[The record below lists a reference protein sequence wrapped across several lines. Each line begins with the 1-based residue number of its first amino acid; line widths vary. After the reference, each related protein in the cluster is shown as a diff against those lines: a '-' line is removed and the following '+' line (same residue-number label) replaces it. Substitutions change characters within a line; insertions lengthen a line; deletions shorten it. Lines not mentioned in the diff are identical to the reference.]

1 MGNAA
6 LENLDTGRRYRVLLV
21 DDESHFCF
29 AAGLALRQSGMDVF
43 SAGNGLE
50 ALEMIIASM
59 EEKRPFDMIITDIVM
74 PVMDGIELID
84 NLKRQDLNIPTL
96 VITGFLD
103 IEYREALQIRGIN
116 HTLEKPF
123 LPRQLIE
130 AVKGVIRNGGRDKR
144 AGRLTE

>member
-1 MGNAA
+1 MGDAA

-29 AAGLALRQSGMDVF
+29 AAGLALRQSGMDVY
-43 SAGNGLE
+43 SAGNGRE
-50 ALEMIIASM
+50 ALEMLIASR
-59 EEKRPFDMIITDIVM
+59 EKQNPFDMIITDIVM

-84 NLKRQDLNIPTL
+84 NMKRQDLNIPTL

-103 IEYREALQIRGIN
+103 IEYREALQVRGIN

-130 AVKGVIRNGGRDKR
+130 AVEGIIRNGGRDNR
-144 AGRLTE
+144 ARRLME

>member
-29 AAGLALRQSGMDVF
+29 AAGLALRQSGMDVY
-43 SAGNGLE
+43 SAGNGQE
-50 ALEMIIASM
+50 ALEMLISSR
-59 EEKRPFDMIITDIVM
+59 EGQNPFDMIITDIVM

-84 NLKRQDLNIPTL
+84 NMKRQDLNIPTL

-116 HTLEKPF
+116 RTLEKPF

-130 AVKGVIRNGGRDKR
+130 AVEGVIRNG
-144 AGRLTE
+144 AGKKGQGD

>member
-6 LENLDTGRRYRVLLV
+6 LENLYTGRRYRVLLV

-29 AAGLALRQSGMDVF
+29 AAGLALRQSGMDVY
-43 SAGNGLE
+43 SAGNGVE
-50 ALEMIIASM
+50 ALEMIIAS
-59 EEKRPFDMIITDIVM
+59 KKKQKSFDMIITDIVM

-130 AVKGVIRNGGRDKR
+130 AVQGIVRNGGREQR
-144 AGRLTE
+144 AGKQAE